1 MMKERDGPEGVRC
14 TAVADISL
22 KDVTSLWGRN
32 KGDDG
37 ARSGLNGSFILRY
50 SL

>member
-32 KGDDG
+32 KVTTGPGQD
-37 ARSGLNGSFILRY
+37 
-50 SL
+50 